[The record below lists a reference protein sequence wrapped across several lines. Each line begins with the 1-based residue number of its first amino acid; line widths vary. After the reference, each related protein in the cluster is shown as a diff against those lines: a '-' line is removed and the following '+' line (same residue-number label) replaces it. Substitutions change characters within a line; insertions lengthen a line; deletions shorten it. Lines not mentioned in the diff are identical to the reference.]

1 MGDSNEKL
9 FQAREFAKLSGVTVR
24 ALHHYDRL
32 GLLKPSRHTRAG
44 YRLYSESDVA
54 RLEQIVALKFI
65 GLSLKQIKDV
75 LSRRPVGLANTLR
88 QQRQAIEEKRN
99 RLEMA
104 IKAIKRA
111 EYVAAAHNQPDWETF
126 VKIIEV
132 INMQTD
138 MDWSKK
144 YYSEEAQQEIA
155 KRAAIVS
162 PEEIEQSQRDW
173 AMLIKEVETAVAAG
187 EDPASDL
194 SQALAGRWIELLKG
208 FTGGSAEIQAGL
220 NRMYADRSNW
230 PSSMPKPFSDE
241 VQAFI
246 VEAMGHRKRS

>member
-1 MGDSNEKL
+1 M
-9 FQAREFAKLSGVTVR
+9 
-24 ALHHYDRL
+24 
-32 GLLKPSRHTRAG
+32 
-44 YRLYSESDVA
+44 A

-75 LSRRPVGLANTLR
+75 LSRRSVGLANTLR

-99 RLEMA
+99 RLELA
-104 IKAIKRA
+104 INAIKRA
-111 EYVAAAHNQPDWETF
+111 EYVAAANNQPDWETF

-162 PEEIEQSQRDW
+162 PEVIEQSQRDW
-173 AMLIKEVETAVAAG
+173 VMLIKEVETAVA
-187 EDPASDL
+187 ERQDPASDL
-194 SQALAGRWIELLKG
+194 SQALAVRWIELLKG
-208 FTGGSAEIQAGL
+208 FTGGNAEIQAGL
-220 NRMYADRSNW
+220 NKMYADRSNW

-246 VEAMGHRKRS
+246 VEAMSHRKRS

>member
-1 MGDSNEKL
+1 MEQNDEKL
-9 FQAREFAKLSGVTVR
+9 FQAREFARLSGVTVR

-44 YRLYSESDVA
+44 YRLYSKSDVA

-65 GLSLKQIKDV
+65 GLSLKQIKQV
-75 LSRRPVGLANTLR
+75 LSRKSVDLASTLR

-99 RLEMA
+99 RLELA
-104 IKAIKRA
+104 IKAIQRA
-111 EYVAAAHNQPDWETF
+111 EYVAAANKQPDWGTF
-126 VKIIEV
+126 IKIIEV
-132 INMQTD
+132 INMQSD

-155 KRAAIVS
+155 KRAATIPSEV
-162 PEEIEQSQRDW
+162 IEQVQRDW
-173 AMLIKEVETAVAAG
+173 AALIQEVETAVAAG
-187 EDPASDL
+187 EDPASEHA
-194 SQALAGRWIELLKG
+194 QAMATRWTELLKG
-208 FTGGSAEIQAGL
+208 FTGGNPEIQSGL
-220 NRMYADRSNW
+220 NKMYADRANW

-246 VEAMGHRKRS
+246 VAAMGHRKKK